1 MKTKEALKDGQKLE
15 RQYRNVQIF
24 PGDGKRQASLDEEN
38 RIVRDVS
45 VSSDEPYERW
55 YGTEV
60 LLHEKKNVDLS
71 RVESNAAPLLY
82 NHDRDASIGKISN
95 PRLKDGK
102 LYVDFKFS
110 AKQDAIDML
119 ADLKDGILTEC
130 SIGYDVNKF
139 EVDEDEETYTAT
151 LWTLYEVSLVTIPA
165 DFTVGV
171 GRDEKGGSEV
181 EIRKIEKTLIPEKK
195 DVDAIETGGKTT
207 SHSESENQRTQH
219 MPPEAVA
226 AAPVKTQA
234 ELDAEKRAADQKI
247 KDGIKAARKREEE
260 IRAIAKRATVP
271 PEKKS
276 EFERSLNEAIEKA
289 ADDENAPNDFRTFV
303 FENFYGNAN
312 ALETPDSDSANLD
325 GRVSVIGDRSRNGQ
339 SVGAQFVSSREY
351 QEKAGKRG
359 TRRSVGMEFEISM
372 LGIRG
377 KVALAQRAQR
387 AFTSSDLAPVNVQ
400 IQTGVIGLGMQR
412 LTIMDLIAD
421 GATGAAAIIYPR
433 ENSFGSVDGVA
444 VAAGAMPRAK
454 AVGERGIKPL
464 WEPDLTTE
472 TANVKKIAVRTKVP
486 DEFMSDFPASRSYI
500 DNRLPFMVDT
510 ETEFQILYGDGLN
523 NNLKGIFTNANV
535 QTRAIDATND
545 RTIADSLKK
554 GLTDIEVNSFFD
566 PDAYAFHPY
575 DWETASLLKDSQG
588 RYLMGGPF
596 YIPYTAGLFME
607 LYTFWGKPCVKTT
620 AVTYG
625 RPLAGAW
632 KLGAQ
637 YFLREGMRLE
647 MTNANE
653 DDFNRNLISIRA
665 EHRLGLATY
674 RPLSFLEFT
683 GFPAR
688 A

>member
-1 MKTKEALKDGQKLE
+1 MKTKEALQDGEKLE

-60 LLHEKKNVDLS
+60 LLHEKKNVDLT

-181 EIRKIEKTLIPEKK
+181 EIRKIEKNLNSEKK
-195 DVDAIETGGKTT
+195 GVAQIETGGKTT
-207 SHSESENQRTQH
+207 PHSESENQRTQH

-271 PEKKS
+271 PEKKA
-276 EFERSLNEAIEKA
+276 EFERSMTDAIEKA
-289 ADDENAPNDFRTFV
+289 ADDDNAPNDFRTFV
-303 FENFYGNAN
+303 FENFYGNPS
-312 ALETPDSDSANLD
+312 ALETPDSRDADLNGNVL
-325 GRVSVIGDRSRNGQ
+325 VVGDRSRNGRGQ
-339 SVGAQFVSSREY
+339 SIGAQFVASPEFR
-351 QEKAGKRG
+351 EKAPKRG
-359 TRRSVGMEFEISM
+359 IRRSVGMDFEISI

-377 KVALAQRAQR
+377 KVAMAQR
-387 AFTSSDLAPVNVQ
+387 AFASSDLAPVNVQ
-400 IQTGVIGLGMQR
+400 IQSGMIGLGMQR
-412 LTIMDLIAD
+412 LTIMDLIAP

-433 ENSFGSVDGVA
+433 ENSFGSVDGTA

-454 AVGERGIKPL
+454 AVGERGIKPI

-486 DEFMSDFPASRSYI
+486 DEFMADFPQARSYI
-500 DNRLPFMVDT
+500 DERLPFMVDT

-535 QTRAIDATND
+535 QTRAILTTDD
-545 RTIADSLKK
+545 STIAASLKK
-554 GLTDIEVNSFFD
+554 GLTDISVNSFFE
-566 PDAYAFHPY
+566 PDAFAFHPY
-575 DWETASLLKDSQG
+575 DWETAQLLKDDNK
-588 RYLMGGPF
+588 RFLAGGPF
-596 YIPYTAGLFME
+596 YIPYTGGVFVEM
-607 LYTFWGKPCVKTT
+607 YTFWGKPCVVTT
-620 AVTYG
+620 AVNYG

-637 YFLREGMRLE
+637 YFVREGMRLE

-688 A
+688 T